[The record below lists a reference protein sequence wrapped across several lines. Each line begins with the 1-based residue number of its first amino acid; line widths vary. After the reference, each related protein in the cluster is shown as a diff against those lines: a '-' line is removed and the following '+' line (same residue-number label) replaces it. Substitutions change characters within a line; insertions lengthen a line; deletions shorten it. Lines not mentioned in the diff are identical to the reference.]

1 MLKKLIKDMSIERH
15 RSAGIEQIRKMELKL
30 ISPEARFAI
39 PFVYRGHGY
48 FKRIEPRQ
56 NPFEIEEL
64 YKQVCALH
72 PKKVLEIGTARGG
85 TLYLWLQ
92 AATTDATVVSV
103 DLPEGDF
110 GGAYPECRVPFYK
123 SFARPG
129 QTLHLMR
136 TDSHLPQ
143 TLEQVKQK
151 FNDEPI
157 DFAFIDG
164 DHTYEG
170 VKADFIE
177 YGPLVR
183 PGGIIA
189 FHDILPRP
197 DLPDIQVDKF
207 WNEIKVQYNSEEFI
221 GTEASG
227 RKIGIGMIRVG
238 DRPVAAA

>member
-1 MLKKLIKDMSIERH
+1 MIKKLIKDMNIGRH
-15 RSAGIEQIRKMELKL
+15 RNAGIEQIRKMELKL

-64 YKQVCALH
+64 YKRICKLCPQ
-72 PKKVLEIGTARGG
+72 KILEIGTARGG

-92 AATTDATVVSV
+92 AASSDATIISV
-103 DLPEGDF
+103 DLPEGEF

-123 SFARPG
+123 AFARPE
-129 QTLHLMR
+129 QTLHLLR
-136 TDSHLPQ
+136 TDSHLAE
-143 TLEQVKQK
+143 TLEQVKNL
-151 FNDEPI
+151 FASENI

-170 VKADFIE
+170 VKSDFVS
-177 YGPLVR
+177 YAPLVR
-183 PGGIIA
+183 PGGIVA

-207 WNEIKVQYNSEEFI
+207 WNEIKDQYDSEEFI
-221 GTEASG
+221 GTESSG

-238 DRPVAAA
+238 ESPINYS